1 MTTQTSSTCALPEGL
16 RYYLLRQH
24 DVRGSV
30 IVPLVP
36 ADQLPFLLQG
46 VPRELTHRQMSDQGW
61 KFFSET
67 NEAPMLLSVQAPQ
80 PTKTPRY
87 LAPDHH
93 VRAVPQPAIAG
104 KARIEPLVHPTLG
117 PERVPEGRQD
127 SGLAIPEHPSSLVDK
142 LASIYPRDAQRLGYR
157 ASNSPGAEPDP
168 LKKEFTKPWPSG
180 IEPDSS
186 KKEYCTHW
194 IRTGECS
201 FTAVGCKFKHE
212 MPGIEKLHELGF
224 RSIPQWWK
232 EKSAIGTRTP
242 TWMQRRLAGNDDA
255 DRAAESRDSPD
266 PSTLFRKMIP
276 KERMSIMKNEEM
288 MHQQSHSFLKCMD
301 SVMSPPASLPAPIRR
316 DSQISDLL
324 IDLEDTPSP
333 PPSPQLSQ
341 ITITSNG
348 SSEDES
354 LPARSIPARD
364 LNTKHP
370 PRIERRPA
378 DKNEQKQK
386 TKQCP
391 LALVPHRRRS
401 SLSVYE
407 PTPKTITTTTTTA
420 AEPTTKASGL
430 NQQPRAP
437 ITTPVRCADPAPPKL
452 SGLAASK
459 HTCIP
464 APEYSSTAR
473 EQTPRPKVYRG
484 KYSKLKGGKHVSY
497 AGIEEEKE
505 RDICTVYK
513 ML

>member
-80 PTKTPRY
+80 PTKTPDTWHRTT
-87 LAPDHH
+87 
-93 VRAVPQPAIAG
+93 I
-104 KARIEPLVHPTLG
+104 
-117 PERVPEGRQD
+117 VPEGRQD

-255 DRAAESRDSPD
+255 DRAAQSRDFPD

-420 AEPTTKASGL
+420 VAEPTTKASGL

-484 KYSKLKGGKHVSY
+484 KYSKLKGGKHGKL
-497 AGIEEEKE
+497 AGA
-505 RDICTVYK
+505 V
-513 ML
+513 

>member
-36 ADQLPFLLQG
+36 ADRLPFLLQG

-255 DRAAESRDSPD
+255 DRAAESRDFPD

-288 MHQQSHSFLKCMD
+288 MHQQSHSFLKRYTL
-301 SVMSPPASLPAPIRR
+301 A
-316 DSQISDLL
+316 
-324 IDLEDTPSP
+324 

-341 ITITSNG
+341 TTITSNG

-420 AEPTTKASGL
+420 VAEPTTKASGL

-484 KYSKLKGGKHVSY
+484 KYSKLKGGKHGKL
-497 AGIEEEKE
+497 AGA
-505 RDICTVYK
+505 V
-513 ML
+513 